1 MTEFEKL
8 KAFIL
13 DIEASGD
20 VNKVYNKGMYA
31 PGVRLRKNMQKVKEL
46 AQSVRDEVSSLN
58 HAQITKKIKK

>member
-20 VNKVYNKGMYA
+20 VNKVYNKSMYA
-31 PGVRLRKNMQKVKEL
+31 PGVRLRKKMQKVKEL